1 MTLSTPVKI
10 IALAGLAVVLGLVG
24 VLLLMSGHGTPNAVA
39 VTPPHAAH
47 PSKPAAPAPHRAR
60 VPVRID
66 TGVPV
71 IVARVL
77 QQKPVAVVVIYS
89 SKNAGDR
96 AVLAEAR
103 AGARLTHAGFVAA
116 DVANNAIASAV
127 ATWSPAVADPAVGI
141 VRRPGKVVFLVT
153 GPTDRQT
160 VAQAVVSAR

>member
-10 IALAGLAVVLGLVG
+10 VALAGLAIVLGLAG
-24 VLLLMSGHGTPNAVA
+24 VLLLMSGHGTPSAVA
-39 VTPPHAAH
+39 VVAPHATH

-60 VPVRID
+60 TTVRID
-66 TGVPV
+66 AGVPLV
-71 IVARVL
+71 VARVL
-77 QQKPVAVVVIYS
+77 ERKPAVVVAVYS

-127 ATWSPAVADPAVGI
+127 ATWSPTVADPAVLV
-141 VRRPGKVVFLVT
+141 VRRPGKVVFGVS
-153 GPTDRQT
+153 GATDRQT